1 MGSTGIVLKKRTE
14 RKTLKKT
21 RSAMDGGLI
30 ARLLTTDRADFGR
43 IMERML
49 KPVLYELSSMLPSWF
64 PLEWIER
71 PPATNAEQSVIS
83 LNHLLFLKCCRLANA
98 HAADSALSFVYPF
111 VTCMDDLCCWL
122 MIFRRCDRV
131 YRLSFQV
138 DQIRGVDVASVYV
151 QQQLDKGGGDPEWL
165 CTFANEIGCAGAM
178 RDTILRLQKY
188 YTDGARRKCLDRLL
202 EHLDRYDERVHQL
215 RLAVAMALHP
225 RLGQG
230 SLIANLGVDL
240 LPSCLPRYT
249 SPPLRSWSG
258 VLRWVL

>member
-1 MGSTGIVLKKRTE
+1 MGDIKNIEKNPSKK
-14 RKTLKKT
+14 
-21 RSAMDGGLI
+21 AMDG
-30 ARLLTTDRADFGR
+30 RLMMRLSTADRADFGL
-43 IMERML
+43 IVEQML
-49 KPVLYELSSMLPSWF
+49 KPVLYELASMLPNWF

-71 PPATNAEQSVIS
+71 PPVMSAEQSAIP
-83 LNHLLFLKCCRLANA
+83 LNHLLFLKCCRIVNA
-98 HAADSALSFVYPF
+98 HAAADNALSFVYAF

-122 MIFRRCDRV
+122 VIRHRSSRV
-131 YRLSFQV
+131 YRLSFEV
-138 DQIRGVDVASVYV
+138 DQLRGVDVASVYV

-165 CTFANEIGCAGAM
+165 CTFANEIGCASAM